1 MSTTNV
7 APVHPATGQT
17 GSPAP
22 TYVNAIGYLRAFI
35 VVMVVAHHAALA
47 YYPYAPPVAAS
58 LVTVPRWWQ
67 AFPVVDPHQWGGAPL
82 FVGFN
87 DTFFMS
93 LMFILS
99 GLFVWSSLRRKGG
112 AAFLRD
118 RLLRLGLPFLIML
131 AVVAPLAYYPTYL
144 QIRGHEGVAG
154 FIRQWLSLGAWPA
167 GPGWFLWVLLSFDCI
182 AALLFALA
190 PKWGEAF
197 GSRMA
202 GLARRPAAACAVLAA
217 ISAILYV
224 PLALVFSPLYW
235 SAFGPFTFQ
244 TPRILHYLAY
254 FLIGVGVGAW
264 GLDRG
269 LLMPGGKL
277 ARRWPLW
284 MVWALV
290 AFLVLA
296 TVAIVALSAH
306 AQSQGWAVAYD
317 ALFSVSCA
325 ASCFAF
331 LAFFVRFAG
340 SRSRVFDS
348 LSRNSYGIFL
358 VHYAFVSWL
367 QYALLPASLD
377 GWVKFPIVFTGAVA
391 LSWGSTLAIRG
402 VRAVGRVI

>member
-131 AVVAPLAYYPTYL
+131 ASFAN
-144 QIRGHEGVAG
+144 G
-154 FIRQWLSLGAWPA
+154 FRWEHGRRVPDGSCGCCFRSIASRPCCSRWPPSGARLSAVEWPA
-167 GPGWFLWVLLSFDCI
+167 
-182 AALLFALA
+182 
-190 PKWGEAF
+190 
-197 GSRMA
+197 
-202 GLARRPAAACAVLAA
+202 
-217 ISAILYV
+217 
-224 PLALVFSPLYW
+224 
-235 SAFGPFTFQ
+235 
-244 TPRILHYLAY
+244 
-254 FLIGVGVGAW
+254 
-264 GLDRG
+264 
-269 LLMPGGKL
+269 
-277 ARRWPLW
+277 
-284 MVWALV
+284 
-290 AFLVLA
+290 
-296 TVAIVALSAH
+296 
-306 AQSQGWAVAYD
+306 
-317 ALFSVSCA
+317 
-325 ASCFAF
+325 
-331 LAFFVRFAG
+331 
-340 SRSRVFDS
+340 
-348 LSRNSYGIFL
+348 
-358 VHYAFVSWL
+358 
-367 QYALLPASLD
+367 LPAVRPL
-377 GWVKFPIVFTGAVA
+377 PA
-391 LSWGSTLAIRG
+391 LY
-402 VRAVGRVI
+402 